1 MARICWFSYQTL
13 SADDLRVS
21 DTAAKLRE
29 HQCFLL
35 ISLRVLFRTWLKE
48 SKNLPSP
55 LEIDEFRLEGL
66 EDEINLLEERLTRDD
81 QDIGFCH
88 NDFQYGNVI
97 RETNAIT
104 IIVLFDYEY

>member
-13 SADDLRVS
+13 SADDLRER
-21 DTAAKLRE
+21 L
-29 HQCFLL
+29 
-35 ISLRVLFRTWLKE
+35 RTWLKE

-104 IIVLFDYEY
+104 IIDYEYASYIGIHSIFPYPGTEKVH

>member
-1 MARICWFSYQTL
+1 MARICWFAYQTL
-13 SADDLRVS
+13 SADDLR
-21 DTAAKLRE
+21 

-104 IIVLFDYEY
+104 IIVLFV